1 MSFQIG
7 NSLNLCFKQLKAGD
21 YTVKT
26 FEANKLW
33 EFRTNE
39 TEYYFYKNFG
49 INTYRAL
56 YPENY
61 KYFGNVITISSSMYE
76 RTFTTQSL
84 DPKILWYYL
93 DHNYYTDYRK
103 DKLPLI
109 TTDDEIITYLSNSA
123 SLMTIPV
130 NVFGEGIKKKSVK
143 LYNYSATGSDKY
155 TLIDDGLGNLRDTAF
170 DETKFCDNNN
180 LFLYV
185 GFNEKYREYE
195 VKNKKLPYVLDS
207 SPLHNDVNVY
217 ELKKISYEPG
227 INISGSATKT
237 GVCAFMSGSYFKVE
251 NKDKFNFAKDRDF
264 AFSFWFKLPT
274 QQILQNKPYNHIF
287 CKNSVK
293 TVYSVNRITGNEGTV
308 SEPLYY
314 DGNSPKGN
322 SPLPSPSSKT
332 FNSPS
337 TASGLIHGYVDV
349 EALTQNYPF
358 EIYLNNNT
366 SANNNTITFKQ
377 SGFGR
382 IAEVTSNVLTQNV
395 WHHAVCQKTGS
406 RYQIWIDGVL
416 DDETDVYT
424 PIDDIKND
432 HNFYIAGNGL
442 TGTGSTAFTGH
453 LDEIRIYGN
462 AIPADKITYLY
473 DNSYDTGYAYQT
485 SRVGNVF
492 YGHGM
497 FVVSD
502 PRPKYTNAFLGS
514 TGNFD
519 YAGLS
524 NGFEGYFRSTTTLY
538 QYEIICKIRKHE
550 FNFTQ
555 NSSVRAD
562 KYSQN
567 DQLENYVTSSF
578 FNPYITTI
586 GLYNEDR
593 DLVAIA
599 KLANPLE
606 KRDDVDMNV
615 IVRFDM

>member
-7 NSLNLCFKQLKAGD
+7 NSLNLCFKQLKSGD

-33 EFRTNE
+33 EFRSNDS
-39 TEYYFYKNFG
+39 EYYFYKNFG

-61 KYFGNVITISSSMYE
+61 KYFGNVITLSSSMYE

-93 DHNYYTDYRK
+93 DHNYYTNYKK
-103 DKLPLI
+103 DKIPAI
-109 TTDDEIITYLSNSA
+109 ITDDELITHLSDSA
-123 SLMTIPV
+123 SLMTVPV
-130 NVFGEGIKKKSVK
+130 SVFGEGIKKKSVT
-143 LYNYSATGSDKY
+143 LYNYSATGSDEY

-170 DETKFCDNNN
+170 DETKFVDNTN
-180 LFLYV
+180 LLLYV
-185 GFNEKYREYE
+185 GFNDKYREYN
-195 VKNKKLPYVLDS
+195 VRNKKLPYVLDE
-207 SPLHNDVNVY
+207 SPIHNDVSIY
-217 ELKKISYEPG
+217 DLKKIDYYPG
-227 INISGSATKT
+227 INVSGSVTPT

-251 NKDKFNFAKDRDF
+251 DQNRFNFGKNNDF

-274 QQILQNKPYNHIF
+274 QQIVQTSPINHIF

-293 TVYSVNRITGNEGTV
+293 KVYRVNTDNQNG
-308 SEPLYY
+308 
-314 DGNSPKGN
+314 SPI
-322 SPLPSPSSKT
+322 STTSSDEERV
-332 FNSPS
+332 N
-337 TASGLIHGYVDV
+337 V
-349 EALTQNYPF
+349 NYPF
-358 EIYLNNNT
+358 DIYLNNDT
-366 SANNNTITFKQ
+366 SLIPNRLTFKQ
-377 SGFGR
+377 SGFGVT
-382 IAEVTSNVLTQNV
+382 AEVTSSVLTKNE

-406 RYQIWIDGVL
+406 KYQIWIDGNL
-416 DDETDVYT
+416 DGEVNMYY
-424 PIDDIKND
+424 PIENIKNE
-432 HNFYIAGNGL
+432 NYFYIAGNGIS
-442 TGTGSTAFTGH
+442 GQNSTAFTGH
-453 LDEIRIYGN
+453 LDEIRIYGG
-462 AIPADKITYLY
+462 AIPSEKIQYLF
-473 DNSYDTGYAYQT
+473 DNSYNTGYAYQT

-492 YGHGM
+492 YGNGM

-502 PRPKYTNAFLGS
+502 PRPKYYNAFLGS

-519 YAGLS
+519 YAGLE

-538 QYEIICKIRKHE
+538 QYEVICKIRKHE

-555 NSSVRAD
+555 NSSVRVD
-562 KYSQN
+562 KFDEN
-567 DQLENYVTSSF
+567 DKLENYVTSSF

-586 GLYNEDR
+586 GLYNENR

-606 KRDDVDMNV
+606 KRDDVDMNI

>member
-7 NSLNLCFKQLKAGD
+7 NSLNLCFKQLKSGD

-33 EFRTNE
+33 EFRTNDS
-39 TEYYFYKNFG
+39 EYYFYKNFG

-56 YPENY
+56 YPENH
-61 KYFGNVITISSSMYE
+61 KYFGNVITLSSSMYE

-93 DHNYYTDYRK
+93 DHNYYTDYKK
-103 DKLPLI
+103 DKIPTVI
-109 TTDDEIITYLSNSA
+109 TDDEILTSLAESA

-143 LYNYSATGSDKY
+143 LYNYSATGSDQY
-155 TLIDDGLGNLRDTAF
+155 TLIDDGLGNLRDTSF
-170 DETKFCDNNN
+170 DETKFVDNKN
-180 LFLYV
+180 LLLYI
-185 GFNEKYREYE
+185 GFNEKYREYQF
-195 VKNKKLPYVLDS
+195 KNKKLPYVLDG
-207 SPLHNDVNVY
+207 SPLHNDVNIY
-217 ELKKISYEPG
+217 ELKKIEYQPG
-227 INISGSATKT
+227 INVSGSSVSS
-237 GVCAFMSGSYFKVE
+237 GVSAFMSGSYFKVD
-251 NKDKFNFAKDRDF
+251 NHNKFNFGSNNDF

-274 QQILQNKPYNHIF
+274 KQILENNTINHIF

-293 TVYSVNRITGNEGTV
+293 KVYKINNNLDSSLPHSFNDE
-308 SEPLYY
+308 ELL
-314 DGNSPKGN
+314 SP
-322 SPLPSPSSKT
+322 
-332 FNSPS
+332 
-337 TASGLIHGYVDV
+337 
-349 EALTQNYPF
+349 NYPF
-358 EIYLNNNT
+358 EIYLNNDT
-366 SANNNTITFKQ
+366 SPIANKLTFKQ
-377 SGFGR
+377 SGFGQL
-382 IAEVTSNVLTQNV
+382 AEVTSSVLTKNT
-395 WHHAVCQKTGS
+395 WHHVVCQKTGS
-406 RYQIWIDGVL
+406 KYQIWIDGTL
-416 DDETDVYT
+416 DGEVNMFS
-424 PIDDIKND
+424 PIDNIKNE
-432 HNFYIAGNGL
+432 NYFYIGGNGL
-442 TGTGSTAFTGH
+442 SGTNNDAFTGN
-453 LDEIRIYGN
+453 LDEIRIYGS
-462 AIPADKITYLY
+462 AIPADKISYLC
-473 DNSYDTGYAYQT
+473 DNSYNNGYAYQT

-497 FVVSD
+497 IVVSD
-502 PRPKYTNAFLGS
+502 PRPKYANAFLGS

-519 YAGLS
+519 YAGLE

-538 QYEIICKIRKHE
+538 QYEVICKIRKHE

-555 NSSVRAD
+555 NSSVRTD
-562 KYSQN
+562 KFTQN

-586 GLYNEDR
+586 GLYNENR